1 MNSRWSPNFPRLK
14 AALQVRKHS
23 DKSHFPHWVV
33 HRELVPQ
40 GETVNVDFYCT
51 VLRRLTEKFQ
61 LRKLEVPLCAGSQ
74 RAVKTEEFVGC
85 ANTIFTH
92 NPDH

>member
-1 MNSRWSPNFPRLK
+1 M
-14 AALQVRKHS
+14 
-23 DKSHFPHWVV
+23 

-61 LRKLEVPLCAGSQ
+61 LKKLELPVCAGSQ
-74 RAVKTEEFVGC
+74 RAMKTEEFVGC
-85 ANTIFTH
+85 TNTIFTH
-92 NPDH
+92 NPDHQIAKFACLHLYPENKAETFPF